1 MKTSEKVAAVD
12 GVLAAVFVILFFVQ
26 RTER

>member
-12 GVLAAVFVILFFVQ
+12 GALAAIFVILFFVQ